1 MPPDSRALTP
11 AHAVLL
17 GLLQGPTEL
26 LPVSSSAHTTL
37 LPFLAG
43 WPYAELDPALRRS
56 FEVALHTGAGLAL
69 ARALPARV
77 AGRTAI
83 LDRRRA
89 GLIALACLPPACA
102 GYAFAGVI
110 ERRLAGP
117 RAIAVGL
124 AAGALAMALADA
136 RAPARRLGEARAAD
150 ALALGL
156 AQALALIPGVSRNGA
171 TLAAARARGFRRR
184 DAHLLSWAVAL
195 PVMFGASALT
205 ALRLARSRAAAGNGL
220 ALLGGGA
227 AAFCSTLASAR
238 LLVRGELL
246 GRPLLPFA
254 LYRWLL
260 ALLVLR
266 RLRGRATTHAS
277 PLS

>member
-1 MPPDSRALTP
+1 MSARIALR
-11 AHAVLL
+11 HAIAL
-17 GLLQGPTEL
+17 GLAQGPTEL

-37 LPFLAG
+37 LPFLAR

-69 ARALPARV
+69 ARALPAW
-77 AGRTAI
+77 AGG
-83 LDRRRA
+83 RA
-89 GLIALACLPPACA
+89 HLIALACLPPAGA
-102 GYAFAGVI
+102 GYAFADAI

-117 RAIAVGL
+117 RAIAAGL
-124 AAGALAMALADA
+124 ASGALAMALADA
-136 RAPARRLGEARAAD
+136 RAPTRRLEQAGAAD

-220 ALLGGGA
+220 ALLSGGA

-238 LLVRGELL
+238 LLVRSELL

-266 RLRGRATTHAS
+266 RLRGRATTHPS